1 MAHYFLL
8 WKRNMTYR
16 WIWQYSGHKVYSSK
30 GDLPFFTSFTK
41 HAGSYNIMT
50 SWLTW
55 PSLTLWEV
63 LDWVV
68 ILAASQPFQKSAHL
82 TVLLDLTT

>member
-16 WIWQYSGHKVYSSK
+16 WIWQYSGHEVYSSK

-41 HAGSYNIMT
+41 HAGS
-50 SWLTW
+50 
-55 PSLTLWEV
+55 
-63 LDWVV
+63 
-68 ILAASQPFQKSAHL
+68 
-82 TVLLDLTT
+82 